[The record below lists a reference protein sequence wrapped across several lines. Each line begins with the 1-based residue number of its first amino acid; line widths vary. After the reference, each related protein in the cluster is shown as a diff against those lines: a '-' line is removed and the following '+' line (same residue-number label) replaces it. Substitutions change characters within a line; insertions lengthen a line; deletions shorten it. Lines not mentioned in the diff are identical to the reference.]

1 MIGQNDNIN
10 LEVKDKKKV
19 ILGFYGLFYVVIILI
34 IVVVGYSYLGKLEA
48 FSRGDLIPTVISAD
62 TTAKTNTDLPIVKG
76 TTTAPVDLVKEV
88 VSTPDKVSK
97 GKTLFEANCVG
108 CHGTEGKGDGVAGK
122 TLNPPPR
129 NFTVLTGWTNGP
141 AFSSMY
147 KTLQEG
153 ITARGMASY
162 NNLLPEER
170 INLILYIRSLVPGY
184 PAIDQK
190 EISAVDAAYS
200 LSKGFKLP
208 NQIPVKMAEE
218 KILEE
223 TKIMYSKI
231 ENVSDIII
239 NEKNDKGAI
248 IFKKLSFDVKRSVT
262 ALSFYAWNENEAAFV
277 KFVSVNPVSKGFNAS
292 LGGITQEEW
301 SIVYKYTVNLKNMF
315 IK

>member
-10 LEVKDKKKV
+10 LEVNDKKKV

-34 IVVVGYSYLGKLEA
+34 IVVVGYSYLGKLET
-48 FSRGDLIPTVISAD
+48 FSRGDLIPATLAAD
-62 TTAKTNTDLPIVKG
+62 TTAKTNVDLPVVKG

-88 VSTPDKVSK
+88 VSTPDKVAL
-97 GKTLFEANCVG
+97 GKTLFDANCVS

-122 TLNPPPR
+122 TLNPQPR

-141 AFSSMY
+141 AFSGMY

-190 EISAVDAAYS
+190 EISTVDAAYS

-208 NQIPVKMAEE
+208 NQIPVKMAED
-218 KILEE
+218 KVLEE
-223 TKIMYSKI
+223 TKARTDKI
-231 ENVSDIII
+231 ENITKSIL
-239 NEKNDKGAI
+239 NEKNEKGAA
-248 IFKKLSFDVKRSVT
+248 IFGKMRFDVKRSVT
-262 ALSFYAWNENEAAFV
+262 ALAGYTKWNENENAIV
-277 KFVSVNPVSKGFNAS
+277 KFVSVNPVAKGFNVS
-292 LGGITQEEW
+292 QTGITSEEW
-301 SIVYKYTVNLKNMF
+301 GIVFQYLKNLF
-315 IK
+315 AK

>member
-10 LEVKDKKKV
+10 LEVNDKKKV

-34 IVVVGYSYLGKLEA
+34 IVVVGYSYLGKLET
-48 FSRGDLIPTVISAD
+48 FSRGDLIPATLAAD
-62 TTAKTNTDLPIVKG
+62 TTAKTNVDLPVVKG

-88 VSTPDKVSK
+88 VSTPDKVAL
-97 GKTLFEANCVG
+97 GKTLFDANCVS

-122 TLNPPPR
+122 TLNPQPR

-141 AFSSMY
+141 AFSGMY

-190 EISAVDAAYS
+190 EISTVDAAYS

-208 NQIPVKMAEE
+208 NQIPVKMAED
-218 KILEE
+218 KVLEE
-223 TKIMYSKI
+223 TKARTQTPFTNITLDWKCP
-231 ENVSDIII
+231 EDL
-239 NEKNDKGAI
+239 KDK
-248 IFKKLSFDVKRSVT
+248 
-262 ALSFYAWNENEAAFV
+262 ALM
-277 KFVSVNPVSKGFNAS
+277 
-292 LGGITQEEW
+292 L
-301 SIVYKYTVNLKNMF
+301 
-315 IK
+315 

>member
-10 LEVKDKKKV
+10 LEVNDKKKV

-34 IVVVGYSYLGKLEA
+34 IVVVGYSYLGKLET
-48 FSRGDLIPTVISAD
+48 FSRGELIPSSLAAD
-62 TTAKTNTDLPIVKG
+62 TTAKTNADLPVVKG
-76 TTTAPVDLVKEV
+76 TTTAPVNLVKEV
-88 VSTPDKVSK
+88 VSTPDKVAL

-223 TKIMYSKI
+223 TKAATDKAENITKI
-231 ENVSDIII
+231 ILNDK
-239 NEKNDKGAI
+239 NEKGAV
-248 IFKKLSFDVKRSVT
+248 IFNKISFDVRRSVT
-262 ALSFYAWNENEAAFV
+262 SLAAYTKWNENETAFV
-277 KFVSVNPVSKGFNAS
+277 KFISVNPVAKGFNVS
-292 LGGITQEEW
+292 QSGVTSEEW
-301 SIVYKYTVNLKNMF
+301 GIVFQYLKNVF
-315 IK
+315 SK